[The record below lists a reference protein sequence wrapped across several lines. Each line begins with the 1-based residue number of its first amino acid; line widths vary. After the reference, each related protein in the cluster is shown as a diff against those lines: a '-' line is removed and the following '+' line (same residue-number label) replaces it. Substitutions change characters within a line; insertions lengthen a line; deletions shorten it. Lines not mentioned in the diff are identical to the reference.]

1 VHLIVRSV
9 SSAATVP
16 PFLIFYKEIGIMLFS
31 QSTFASPVPINTS
44 IIENK
49 SYKTIN
55 AAPPLG
61 FMRCFAF
68 FLQKQKFRDYFLIG
82 L

>member
-55 AAPPLG
+55 AAPLRALCDVLH
-61 FMRCFAF
+61 FSFKNKNSAITF
-68 FLQKQKFRDYFLIG
+68 
-82 L
+82 